1 MDLRRDTTIESI
13 LEQLIA
19 TGATGLS
26 RHTDKFQNLAA
37 E

>member
-26 RHTDKFQNLAA
+26 HPNRTNYVYLLN
-37 E
+37 